1 VRVSN
6 HEASLQRYHS
16 RFILRDAAKTPLLR
30 IRHTAASRSDPPMNL
45 HRLLNARVAAGNPVR
60 VALIGAG
67 KFGSM
72 FLSQVPHTPGLEVPV
87 IVDLDPE
94 RAREACRTVGWDAD
108 RIAATTFT
116 ADVAKATSE
125 STSGNIEV
133 IVEATGNPAAGIRH
147 ARAAI
152 ASGKHIVMVNVEAD
166 VLAGP
171 LLAQEARKAG
181 VVYSLAYG
189 DQPAL
194 TAEMV
199 DWARAS
205 GFRVVAAGKGT
216 KYLPA
221 YHDVT
226 PDGVWQHYG
235 LTAGEAQS
243 AGMNPQMFNS
253 FLDGTKSAI
262 EMAAIANATGLDV
275 PADGLLF
282 PPCGVDDLPHVLRP
296 RDHGGLLESSGVV
309 EVVSS
314 LERDGRPVFRDLRWG
329 VYVVLEAPN
338 DYATDCFKQ
347 YGLKTDASG
356 RYAAMYKPYHLIGL
370 ELNIS
375 VLSAALRKEPTGQ
388 AFDFRGDVAAVAK
401 RDLRAGEMLD
411 GEGGY
416 TVWGRLMPA
425 QAGLKAGALPI
436 GLAHKVKLTND
447 VAHGAVVRW
456 SDVAFD
462 AANETIKTRKAM
474 EAAFAARP

>member
-1 VRVSN
+1 
-6 HEASLQRYHS
+6 
-16 RFILRDAAKTPLLR
+16 
-30 IRHTAASRSDPPMNL
+30 MNL
-45 HRLLNARVAAGNPVR
+45 YRLLQSRHQAGKPVR
-60 VALIGAG
+60 TVLIGAG

-72 FLSQVPHTPGLEVPV
+72 FLSQVPHVAGLEVPV
-87 IVDLDPE
+87 IVDLDPQ
-94 RAREACRTVGWDAD
+94 RAKDACKSVGWDEA
-108 RIAATTFT
+108 RIAACHFT
-116 ADVAKATSE
+116 ADAAKAVA
-125 STSGNIEV
+125 GDVEV
-133 IVEATGNPAAGIRH
+133 VVEATGNPAAGIRH

-152 ASGKHIVMVNVEAD
+152 AAGKHIVMVNVEAD

-171 LLAQEARKAG
+171 LLAEEARKAG

-194 TAEMV
+194 TAEIV
-199 DWARAS
+199 DWARAT
-205 GFRVVAAGKGT
+205 GFAVVCAGKGT

-226 PDGVWQHYG
+226 PDSVWQHYG
-235 LTAGEAQS
+235 LTASEAQS

-262 EMAAIANATGLDV
+262 EMAAIANACGLDV
-275 PADGLLF
+275 PQTGLLF
-282 PPCGVDDLPHVLRP
+282 PPCGVDDLPHTLRP
-296 RDHGGLLESSGVV
+296 RDKGGVLEKSGVV

-329 VYVVLEAPN
+329 VYAVLEAPN
-338 DYATDCFKQ
+338 DYAADCFRQ

-388 AFDFRGDVAAVAK
+388 AQGFCGDVVSVAK
-401 RDLRAGEMLD
+401 RNLRAGEMLD

-416 TVWGRLMPA
+416 TVWGKLMPA
-425 QAGLKAGALPI
+425 QTSLRAAALPI
-436 GLAHKVKLTND
+436 GLAHRVKLKND
-447 VAHGAVVRW
+447 IAHGGLVRW
-456 SDVAFD
+456 SDVEID
-462 AANETIKTRKAM
+462 ATNDAVKTRKAM
-474 EAAFAARP
+474 EAAIAR